1 MLWAMSEE
9 NAKVI
14 RTKRLIGAVAVA
26 LLVLFIILSFLGY
39 LPFLLWIAL
48 ALVVWGAANL
58 LLRRVG
64 RKQL

>member
-1 MLWAMSEE
+1 MSNE

>member
-1 MLWAMSEE
+1 MSQD

>member
-1 MLWAMSEE
+1 MSEE

>member
-1 MLWAMSEE
+1 MPDDNST
-9 NAKVI
+9 VI

-26 LLVLFIILSFLGY
+26 LLLVFTVLAFLGY

-48 ALVVWGAANL
+48 ALMTWGAANL

-64 RKQL
+64 RKPL